1 MRKYFVKD
9 GNIITRERL
18 IKGGAICV
26 VDGKIEAV
34 YESLPENIGE
44 DYKIISAEGN
54 YVSPGF
60 IDIHVHGG
68 NNSDFLMGDAEK
80 NVACCKMHLQHGTTS
95 IVPTLST
102 SGYDMYRTALKGVRE
117 TMKRIKGGP
126 YIAGVHMEGPYLSPA
141 QLGAQSPDFLKPPD
155 ERDYLSLFED
165 YPFILR
171 WTIAPE
177 VEGTLQMARKLIRR
191 GVHFSIGHS
200 DAMFDDVMRAYEI
213 GVNCITHLYSAT
225 STVRRINAYR
235 YAGII
240 EAAYFLDGMTVEII
254 ADGKHLP
261 ESLLK
266 LIYKLKGAENIC
278 LVTDALGATG
288 LPANIKEIYDASS
301 KQVIIIEDG
310 VAKLKDGKAFA
321 GSVATSDRLVRNM
334 VKLCGAPIVDAVK
347 MMTYTPAKTVGIEKA
362 KGSIAS
368 GMDADLVIF
377 DKDIVVKKV
386 IFAGELVS

>member
-1 MRKYFVKD
+1 
-9 GNIITRERL
+9 
-18 IKGGAICV
+18 
-26 VDGKIEAV
+26 
-34 YESLPENIGE
+34 
-44 DYKIISAEGN
+44 
-54 YVSPGF
+54 
-60 IDIHVHGG
+60 
-68 NNSDFLMGDAEK
+68 MGDAEK
-80 NVACCKMHLQHGTTS
+80 NIACCKMHLKHGTTT

-102 SGYDMYRTALKGVRE
+102 SGYDMYRTALKGVEE
-117 TMKRIKGGP
+117 TMQRMKGGP
-126 YIAGVHMEGPYLSPA
+126 YIAGVHMEGPYLSTA

-155 ERDYLSLFED
+155 EKDYLSLFED

-177 VEGTLQMARKLIRR
+177 VEGTLEMARKLIRR

-200 DAMFDDVMRAYEI
+200 DAMYDDVMRAYEI

-288 LPANIKEIYDASS
+288 LPSDIKEIYDASS
-301 KQVIIIEDG
+301 KQIIVIEDG

-321 GSVATSDRLVRNM
+321 GSVATTDRLVRNM
-334 VKLCGAPIVDAVK
+334 VKLCGAPIIDAVK
-347 MMTYTPAKTVGIEKA
+347 MMTHTPAKTVGIEKS
-362 KGSIAS
+362 KGSIAP

-377 DKDIVVKKV
+377 DEDIDVKKV
-386 IFAGELVS
+386 IFAGELI